1 MGNSITING
10 KKIFSNASNISVMN
24 GNLIVDGQTVDPNTI
39 ISSRQD
45 ETARG
50 PFTGELTIVI
60 EGTLK
65 NLTVDKNAHVDV
77 NGALEIVRSTSG
89 NVNVTTQNVNE
100 IISTSG
106 DVSVTVS
113 QNPNAPAK
121 ADGVSLAKDTSSSA
135 FLPPITINKVSS
147 TSGDVQ
153 VTAERVGKVS
163 TTSGDVSIGGSVE
176 NVRTT
181 SGKVSHR

>member
-1 MGNSITING
+1 MGNHITING
-10 KKIFSNASNISVMN
+10 KKIFSNASNISVIN
-24 GNLIVDGQTVDPNTI
+24 GNLIVDGKIVDPNSVI
-39 ISSRQD
+39 P
-45 ETARG
+45 ETTKG

-65 NLTVDKNAHVDV
+65 NLTVDKGAHVDV
-77 NGALEIVRSTSG
+77 NGALEIIRSTSG

-106 DVSVTVS
+106 DVSVIVG
-113 QNPNAPAK
+113 QNPNIPAK
-121 ADGVSLAKDTSSSA
+121 AGGVSLAKDNSS
-135 FLPPITINKVSS
+135 FTTLPSITINKVSS

-163 TTSGDVSIGGSVE
+163 TTRGDVSIKGSVE
-176 NVRTT
+176 SVKTT
-181 SGKVSHR
+181 SGKVSRR